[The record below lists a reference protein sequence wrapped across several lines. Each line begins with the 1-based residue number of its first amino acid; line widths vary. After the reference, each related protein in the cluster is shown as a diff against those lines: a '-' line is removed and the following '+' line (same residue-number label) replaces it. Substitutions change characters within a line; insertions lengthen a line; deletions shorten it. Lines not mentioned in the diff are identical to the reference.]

1 MEKKILI
8 LASTGFIG
16 KNIKLYLEN
25 KYTIFCLNRKDVDF
39 KNEELLQLRIKE
51 IDPEIVIN
59 CCGLVGSSVKNKN
72 FHDFDI
78 LNENIILNSNVLNAC
93 KNLNI
98 KKIILFSSYRL
109 FGENIHENYDE
120 NDIQKCDI
128 KYNIG
133 YLTSKKILDTQIKL
147 FMREYKIDITC
158 LLMTNIFGCNDD
170 FSINGRIVPSM
181 IANIKQHV
189 DDNSDMIIN
198 ANKNTLV
205 NLVYVDDISKIV
217 ELCMLQENISGSII
231 VFNTNGIITLEKLTN
246 MIANLFNYQKNII
259 FTDSNIIS
267 NNHNNHNHNNIMKPN
282 LGKFNYFFENFRF
295 TALEKALKI
304 TCESINIVK

>member
-16 KNIKLYLEN
+16 KNIKSYLEN

-39 KNEELLQLRIKE
+39 KNQELLQLHIRE
-51 IDPEIVIN
+51 INPEIVIN
-59 CCGLVGSSVKNKN
+59 CSGLVGSSVKNKK

-93 KNLNI
+93 KNLNV
-98 KKIILFSSYRL
+98 KKLILFSSYRL
-109 FGENIHENYDE
+109 FDENIHENYDE

-147 FMREYKIDITC
+147 FMKEYKIDITC

-181 IANIKQHV
+181 IANIKQHI
-189 DDNSDMIIN
+189 DNNSDMVIN
-198 ANKNTLV
+198 TNKNTLV
-205 NLVYVDDISKIV
+205 NLIYVDDISKIV
-217 ELCMLQENISGSII
+217 ELCVLQENISGSIL
-231 VFNTNGIITLEKLTN
+231 VFNKNGIITLENLTN
-246 MIANLFNYQKNII
+246 MLANLFNYQKNII
-259 FTDSNIIS
+259 FTE
-267 NNHNNHNHNNIMKPN
+267 NNTTSSINNIMKPN
-282 LGKFNYFFENFRF
+282 LGKFNYFFENFTF
-295 TALEKALKI
+295 TELEDALKI
-304 TCESINIVK
+304 TCESINIAKL